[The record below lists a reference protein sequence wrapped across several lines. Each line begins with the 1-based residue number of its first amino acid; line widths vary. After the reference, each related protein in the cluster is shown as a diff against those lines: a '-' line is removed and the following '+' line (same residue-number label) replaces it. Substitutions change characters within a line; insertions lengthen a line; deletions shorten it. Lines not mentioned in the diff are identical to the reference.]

1 MPKDSDIP
9 EPRRISPDSLKES
22 WPLYHRNE
30 VALGNLESSLAI
42 TTLWTERQGL
52 LKHLR
57 PDEYSAVGQCFSP
70 RGVSLIFREL
80 LANPRITTLAVWGRD
95 GTKTGEMFRTFFEKG
110 FNDDYTLHGFT
121 DAIKL
126 HEEIPTS
133 ELENIRKNVKYVDLG
148 HIGSADSRS
157 VAEAVRA
164 LPLNGNLW
172 RSYGMQYPLTSVK
185 SDKMPGELI
194 GYDCRGTTI
203 EETWLDILDTILR
216 FGRIKKIPGEDFK
229 LDIDNLRA
237 IVTGDED
244 YKTLANPEIFKYIP
258 DFEAGVQRYV
268 KQFTSGEPLEGS
280 AYSYGEELFAH
291 RTEGKAINQ
300 IDYIVKKLASNPH
313 SGRPFASTWNVGR
326 HMEANEGPCLV
337 GVQFSTIE
345 DREEYRLNIKT
356 RFKTHDMFS
365 AWTSNVLGLRELQ
378 KLVLERLQEPFDKR
392 GLNLKLG
399 HLVTVSESAHF
410 YGAQVENAQNT
421 LREFPLQKYRTYE
434 LAGKLHQDPR
444 GNYQIAITPENRLR
458 IDHYDVRSGEIVE
471 SEEFGNIYGAR
482 TWLADKRFSDPT
494 HGIYLGEEIAFG
506 FASINLRQRGINA
519 GYKQDS
525 KKIQIDEK

>member
-148 HIGSADSRS
+148 HTGSADSRS

-172 RSYGMQYPLTSVK
+172 RSY
-185 SDKMPGELI
+185 
-194 GYDCRGTTI
+194 
-203 EETWLDILDTILR
+203 
-216 FGRIKKIPGEDFK
+216 
-229 LDIDNLRA
+229 
-237 IVTGDED
+237 
-244 YKTLANPEIFKYIP
+244 
-258 DFEAGVQRYV
+258 
-268 KQFTSGEPLEGS
+268 
-280 AYSYGEELFAH
+280 
-291 RTEGKAINQ
+291 
-300 IDYIVKKLASNPH
+300 
-313 SGRPFASTWNVGR
+313 
-326 HMEANEGPCLV
+326 
-337 GVQFSTIE
+337 
-345 DREEYRLNIKT
+345 
-356 RFKTHDMFS
+356 
-365 AWTSNVLGLRELQ
+365 
-378 KLVLERLQEPFDKR
+378 
-392 GLNLKLG
+392 
-399 HLVTVSESAHF
+399 
-410 YGAQVENAQNT
+410 
-421 LREFPLQKYRTYE
+421 
-434 LAGKLHQDPR
+434 
-444 GNYQIAITPENRLR
+444 
-458 IDHYDVRSGEIVE
+458 
-471 SEEFGNIYGAR
+471 
-482 TWLADKRFSDPT
+482 
-494 HGIYLGEEIAFG
+494 
-506 FASINLRQRGINA
+506 
-519 GYKQDS
+519 
-525 KKIQIDEK
+525 